1 MCLNH
6 FFYFKVLIND
16 QIIIDYHFGTQDPEL
31 KAPLTYCCDLYVVW
45 YLFVTRP
52 SVRIFFPF

>member
-16 QIIIDYHFGTQDPEL
+16 QIIIGYHFGTQEL

-45 YLFVTRP
+45 YLFVARP
-52 SVRIFFPF
+52 SVRNFFPF